1 MLRISLSLIAA
12 LALLAGCSAKTRY
25 TIQVDVLSFI
35 PENNRGFDLP
45 SGQLSA
51 TIPSDRSGQLVQWPS
66 SRQVQN
72 ALERGRIEVEWKLKN
87 TDPTDN
93 LTVDYEIRLAP
104 ERDENLTDGQEDF
117 VPEGGSGNLS
127 LSPGQEGTFSLNI
140 ELKSDQNTR
149 AFDLVKSGSFRILF
163 RIEYNGDGG
172 RVDLEK
178 AEVSLTV
185 RPSALLE

>member
-35 PENNRGFDLP
+35 PKNNRGFDLP

-66 SRQVQN
+66 SGQVQN
-72 ALERGRIEVEWKLKN
+72 ALERGRIVVEGRLKN
-87 TDPTDN
+87 TGSTD

-104 ERDENLTDGQEDF
+104 EGDANLTDNQGDF
-117 VPEGGSGNLS
+117 VPEGGSKKLS
-127 LSPGQEGTFSLNI
+127 LVSGREETLSLDI
-140 ELKSDQNTR
+140 TLSSDQNSR
-149 AFDLVKSGSFRILF
+149 AFNLIKSGSFRILSQ
-163 RIEYNGDGG
+163 IKKYEGDGG